1 MNSLFYKKVC
11 FIILTIFFLHDFA
24 LAKDP
29 RLINIIVTQP
39 GDELLLYLNV
49 EGAFTEEVEEAIL
62 SGIPTTFSFFIKLF
76 QPRKLWFNKKI
87 SDLKIDITVKYSNL
101 KKEFVVTRSW
111 EVQKPLATQSLKEAR
126 TMMEKIEGLK
136 IIKLSKLEKGRNY
149 QIKAK
154 AKLSKITLPFY
165 LHNIFFFVSLW
176 DFETDWYT
184 IKFSY

>member
-1 MNSLFYKKVC
+1 MKSLFYKKVC
-11 FIILTIFFLHDFA
+11 FIILTIFLLHGFA
-24 LAKDP
+24 LAKDA
-29 RLINIIVTQP
+29 RLTNIIVTQP

-49 EGAFTEEVEEAIL
+49 EGDFTKEVEKAIL
-62 SGIPTTFSFFIKLF
+62 SGVPTTFSFFIKLI
-76 QPRKLWFNKKI
+76 QPRKMWFNKKI
-87 SDLKIDITVKYSNL
+87 SDLNVDITVKYSNL

-111 EVQKPLATQSLKEAR
+111 ETQKPLVTNSFEEAR
-126 TMMEKIEGLK
+126 TMMYKISGLK
-136 IIKLSKLEKGRNY
+136 IIRLSKLEKKRDY

-176 DFETDWYT
+176 DFETDWYP

>member
-1 MNSLFYKKVC
+1 MKSLFYKKVC
-11 FIILTIFFLHDFA
+11 FIILTIFLLHDFA
-24 LAKDP
+24 LAKDA
-29 RLINIIVTQP
+29 RLTNIIVTKP

-49 EGAFTEEVEEAIL
+49 EGAFTKEVQEAIL
-62 SGIPTTFSFFIKLF
+62 SGVPTTFSFFINLT

-87 SDLKIDITVKYSNL
+87 SDLKVDTSVKYSSL

-111 EVQKPLATQSLKEAR
+111 EVQKPLTTQSLKEAR
-126 TMMEKIEGLK
+126 TMMEKIAGLK
-136 IIKLSKLEKGRNY
+136 IIKLSKLEKGQHY

-176 DFETDWYT
+176 DFETDWDT